1 MYNIRG
7 SDVPCNPVSV
17 AYAVVTRASPGASA
31 GAWLFIDEAK
41 LPTETVKHLTQARLV
56 YFILFLPLSCSD
68 PSYTFYG
75 HEHHLC
81 TVIYNYVTFV

>member
-17 AYAVVTRASPGASA
+17 AYAVVTRASAGTSSVD

-41 LPTETVKHLTQARLV
+41 VPTETVKHLTQV
-56 YFILFLPLSCSD
+56 YLIALIRFPACMKIPAQ
-68 PSYTFYG
+68 
-75 HEHHLC
+75 
-81 TVIYNYVTFV
+81 I

>member
-17 AYAVVTRASPGASA
+17 AYAVVTRASAGTSSVD

-41 LPTETVKHLTQARLV
+41 VPTETVKHLTQVDLYR
-56 YFILFLPLSCSD
+56 
-68 PSYTFYG
+68 
-75 HEHHLC
+75 HLIALIRFPAC
-81 TVIYNYVTFV
+81 MKIPAQI